1 MSLKLIQSIQKA
13 TDLRLILPIG
23 LNLALGDVISVGQDG
38 VFSLQG
44 SCRSLVGVP
53 PGSSRPPGAKVDFQ
67 QQAGEGTVCAFRAAG
82 TASSLFPDVPHAN
95 AGFDI
100 TLAAVDSWVLALVG
114 RQLTALD
121 QIDHFREPI
130 LNAYDRGVWR
140 DDWAL
145 VTGVATV
152 NRMTLLASSSA
163 NTRVALSLGGQVAAA
178 APLEV
183 SLTADA
189 SIVGMNQQLIKCIT
203 VAPAVAFCTAIRVKS
218 SWWADP
224 KIGQLRITKGKSDP
238 LAASHDAFWEDVDV
252 VYSRARH

>member
-13 TDLRLILPIG
+13 TELRLILPIG
-23 LNLALGDVISVGQDG
+23 LNLALGDVISVAKDG
-38 VFSLQG
+38 VFRIEG
-44 SCRSLVGVP
+44 SCRSLLGVP

-114 RQLTALD
+114 RELTVLD
-121 QIDHFREPI
+121 QVDGLREPI
-130 LNAYDRGVWR
+130 LNAYARGVWR
-140 DDWAL
+140 NEWAL
-145 VTGVATV
+145 VTGIATV
-152 NRMTLLASSSA
+152 DRMTLLASSSA
-163 NTRVALSLGGQVAAA
+163 NTRVALSLGGQVSAAM
-178 APLEV
+178 PLEA

-203 VAPAVAFCTAIRVKS
+203 SIPAVAFCTAIRVKS
-218 SWWADP
+218 PWFGDP
-224 KIGQLRITKGKSDP
+224 NIGQLKITREKGDP
-238 LAASHDAFWEDVDV
+238 LTASHDAFWEDVDV
-252 VYSRARH
+252 VYTRAGH